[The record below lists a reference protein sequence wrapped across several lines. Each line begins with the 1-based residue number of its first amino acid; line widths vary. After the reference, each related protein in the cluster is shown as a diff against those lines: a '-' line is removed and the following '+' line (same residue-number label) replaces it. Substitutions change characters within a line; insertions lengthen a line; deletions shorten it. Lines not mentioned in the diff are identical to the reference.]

1 MTIKAIIKTETVL
14 LILTNRNFNVQKI
27 YFVLSNYVIFL
38 FISLLFKHLITNK
51 LKKKTSLF

>member
-14 LILTNRNFNVQKI
+14 LTLTNRNFNVQKI

-51 LKKKTSLF
+51 LKKKASLF